1 MSSLRSKKRK
11 PTHPG
16 AILRE
21 DVLPELGI
29 TQGELAEHLG
39 VSRRTI
45 SEVLHERR
53 PVTAD
58 MAIRLAYFLNTTPES
73 WLNMQQALDVWSL
86 ESNYHRVYE
95 KIRKHGEQIQHAGA

>member
-1 MSSLRSKKRK
+1 MRSLRANTRK

-21 DVLPELGI
+21 DVLPELNM
-29 TQGELAEHLG
+29 TQAEIAERLG

-45 SEVLHERR
+45 SEIIHEHR

-58 MAIRLAYFLNTTPES
+58 MAIRLAHFLGGTPSS
-73 WLNMQQALDVWSL
+73 WLNMQQELDIWEL
-86 ESNYHRVYE
+86 EHEYKAEYRL
-95 KIRKHGEQIQHAGA
+95 IEQIA